1 VTAIRSLLLCARSVS
16 RDERGVT
23 FVEFAFL
30 APILAV
36 LVAGIVDLSMGMSHR
51 FSLQQA
57 VNRSLEVV
65 QANRP
70 HMNSEATDIDY
81 TYLATEAAAAAGVTV
96 DKVTLTKWRECNG
109 VKQATYTGFCPDGV
123 ELARYVRVSV
133 TKNFTGRMYI
143 KTATPVVATAA
154 VRVQ

>member
-23 FVEFAFL
+23 FVEFGFL

-70 HMNSEATDIDY
+70 QMNSESNDVDY
-81 TYLATEAAAAAGVTV
+81 TYIATEAATAAGVTA
-96 DKVTLTKWRECNG
+96 DKVTLTKWRECDG
-109 VKQATYTGFCPDGV
+109 VKQSTYTGFCADGA
-123 ELARYVRVSV
+123 ELARYVQVRV
-133 TKNFTGRMYI
+133 TKDFKGRLYV
-143 KTATPVVATAA
+143 KTVPVVATAA

>member
-1 VTAIRSLLLCARSVS
+1 MTAIRSLLLCARSVS

-23 FVEFAFL
+23 FVEFGFL

-57 VNRSLEVV
+57 VNRSLEAV

-70 HMNSEATDIDY
+70 QMNSEANDVDY
-81 TYLATEAAAAAGVTV
+81 TYLATETATAAGVPV
-96 DKVTLTKWRECNG
+96 SKVTLTKWRECNG
-109 VKQATYTGFCPDGV
+109 VKQSTYTGFCPDGV
-123 ELARYVRVSV
+123 ELARYVQVSV
-133 TKNFTGRMYI
+133 TKDFTGRMYV
-143 KTATPVVATAA
+143 KTVPVVATAA

>member
-1 VTAIRSLLLCARSVS
+1 MTAIRSLLLCARSVS

-23 FVEFAFL
+23 FVEFGFL

-36 LVAGIVDLSMGMSHR
+36 LVAGIVDLSMGLSHR

-70 HMNSEATDIDY
+70 QMSSDESDVDY
-81 TYLATEAAAAAGVTV
+81 TYLATETATAAGVPAS
-96 DKVTLTKWRECNG
+96 KVTLTKWCECDG
-109 VKQATYTGFCPDGV
+109 VKQSSYTGSCTDGA
-123 ELARYVRVSV
+123 ELARYVQIRV
-133 TKNFTGRMYI
+133 TKDFSGKMLV
-143 KTATPVVATAA
+143 KTVPVVATAA